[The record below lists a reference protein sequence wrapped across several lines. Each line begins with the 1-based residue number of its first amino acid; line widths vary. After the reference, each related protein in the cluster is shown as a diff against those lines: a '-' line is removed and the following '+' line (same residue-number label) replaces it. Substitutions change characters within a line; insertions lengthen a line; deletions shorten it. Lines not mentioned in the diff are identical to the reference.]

1 VRKENEIKINRTQRV
16 CRAVR
21 SGVGG
26 NECCRAEERRDIVA
40 TVDGQLSAR
49 AGRVRNNFSPP

>member
-16 CRAVR
+16 CRALR

-26 NECCRAEERRDIVA
+26 NERCRAEGRRDIVA
-40 TVDGQLSAR
+40 TAEGQLSAR
-49 AGRVRNNFSPP
+49 VGRVRNNFSPP